1 MKRNS
6 FVIITL
12 LVASVVFITAFGSYD
27 DATTTTPTNGGDTAI
42 LHAAFNE
49 FDTNNVTITLNGSN
63 IEIETNGRPTIHRH
77 IGLVPM
83 LEWEHQQQ
91 HKTIHYL

>member
-12 LVASVVFITAFGSYD
+12 LVASVVFITACGSDD
-27 DATTTTPTNGGDTAI
+27 DATTTTPTNGGDTAT

-49 FDTNNVTITLNGSN
+49 FDTNNVTIMLNGSN
-63 IEIETNGRPTIHRH
+63 VEIETNGRPNHTSPYWSSTNAIM
-77 IGLVPM
+77 GTP
-83 LEWEHQQQ
+83 
-91 HKTIHYL
+91 TAA